1 MKVTIDMSVKDRLEA
16 FLEWLKKRAK
26 DKAHEN
32 NGDVI
37 ADFVEKI
44 LVVELKKLDS
54 KPEVFAQDIE
64 IPDEV
69 LAEPLLKM
77 KESLDGAFNDFLS
90 GKGITPQSGSTAPP
104 PQPAPHTQQP
114 TGSTTPVTG
123 TATQRNGN
131 GHASGKKRQLND
143 PEKDNIKAEFMAING
158 EFEDAKKSCT
168 ALLPQMGTDITVW
181 QVTGFVSYLHREIAA
196 NKLQVP
202 DMDAYMRFLENHRRL
217 WAQYNS
223 QKYQNLRAQQGVNT
237 TPKLRKKTFPQ
248 RTV

>member
-1 MKVTIDMSVKDRLEA
+1 MIVTIDMSVKDRLEA
-16 FLEWLKKRAK
+16 HLEWLKERAK

-44 LVVELKKLDS
+44 LVVELKRLDS
-54 KPEVFAQDIE
+54 KPEIFAQDIE
-64 IPDEV
+64 IPDKV

-90 GKGITPQSGSTAPP
+90 GKGITPPSGSTAPP
-104 PQPAPHTQQP
+104 SQPVPQTQPA
-114 TGSTTPVTG
+114 GSTTPVTG
-123 TATQRNGN
+123 TQRKGN
-131 GHASGKKRQLND
+131 GHAPGKKRKLNN
-143 PEKDNIKAEFMAING
+143 PEKDNIKAEFMALNG

-168 ALLPQMGTDITVW
+168 ALLPQMGTDVTVW
-181 QVTGFVSYLHREIAA
+181 QITGFVSYLHREIAA
-196 NKLQVP
+196 NQLQVP
-202 DMDAYMRFLENHRRL
+202 DMDAYMKFIENHRRL

-237 TPKLRKKTFPQ
+237 TPKLSKKPFPQ